1 VSLAVRGAGAGASCD
16 DASEDV
22 SVAFADHVARLD
34 ALDVAALLRRFAL
47 HKKVR
52 SPHQRPCCLSRHAR
66 VASHQVATR

>member
-1 VSLAVRGAGAGASCD
+1 MRGAGAGASCD

-52 SPHQRPCCLSRHAR
+52 PQHQRPR
-66 VASHQVATR
+66 

>member
-1 VSLAVRGAGAGASCD
+1 MRGAGAGASCD

-22 SVAFADHVARLD
+22 SVAFSDHVARLD

-52 SPHQRPCCLSRHAR
+52 PCRAAAEALQHTELPVSGDAECDIDE
-66 VASHQVATR
+66 